1 MLAKA
6 SKDRIGNGPNDGED
20 VFALSFFASSGFN
33 RKDILE
39 KKVIDEY
46 FPSSGDGVQSESLAN
61 SGIDEPITALFP
73 GLSRAEWKKKLELEF
88 EPKQ

>member
-20 VFALSFFASSGFN
+20 ILALNFFASSGLN
-33 RKDILE
+33 YKDILE
-39 KKVIDEY
+39 RKVIDEY
-46 FPSSGDGVQSESLAN
+46 FPSGGDGLQVESLAN
-61 SGIDEPITALFP
+61 SGIDEPVTSLFP

-88 EPKQ
+88 EPK